1 MVMWTC
7 VGCTLSFHPTCVGVV
22 AQRGSLRKKEK
33 KIDPEAYVLPC
44 CSTCQSQISLS
55 FDIRTLTEQQAQ
67 LTEAINSNT
76 EVTHRHQNNVLNNFN
91 LSEGLES
98 LETLLNELKTDLKT
112 TVQNFNT
119 TESHITNSSAI
130 LKELSLSRKADK
142 LADDLTVKNHLTSLL
157 NISMQTTKDNIA
169 AYVEALTQDIT
180 RELKN
185 ICKDFE
191 KVSSLTIDMANHCS
205 EHKAQPAF
213 TSDIIEELKTLSNAS
228 NTPGALLQAVCA
240 DYQIILAKEAPE
252 SYFRQGEV
260 SNPSSACEQEETPV
274 EPHQRSKISRRHDPK
289 FASAVA
295 QEVLSALNE
304 SPVVYAIQQGI
315 KESYESTIVALEFHV
330 RALTVDIQTLNKTV
344 ADLTVELINPSSLM
358 GELQLADV
366 DSQRKHD
373 GLDASRLAGADTED
387 HSGWRIIGSKKIWR
401 QDWSS

>member
-1 MVMWTC
+1 MTCEICSLDSADMVMWTC

-157 NISMQTTKDNIA
+157 NISM
-169 AYVEALTQDIT
+169 
-180 RELKN
+180 
-185 ICKDFE
+185 
-191 KVSSLTIDMANHCS
+191 
-205 EHKAQPAF
+205 
-213 TSDIIEELKTLSNAS
+213 
-228 NTPGALLQAVCA
+228 
-240 DYQIILAKEAPE
+240 
-252 SYFRQGEV
+252 
-260 SNPSSACEQEETPV
+260 
-274 EPHQRSKISRRHDPK
+274 
-289 FASAVA
+289 
-295 QEVLSALNE
+295 
-304 SPVVYAIQQGI
+304 
-315 KESYESTIVALEFHV
+315 
-330 RALTVDIQTLNKTV
+330 
-344 ADLTVELINPSSLM
+344 
-358 GELQLADV
+358 
-366 DSQRKHD
+366 
-373 GLDASRLAGADTED
+373 
-387 HSGWRIIGSKKIWR
+387 
-401 QDWSS
+401 